1 MENKKLEEIKKVQQ
15 KKLEELNRELGLS
28 PADFSGVKNMD
39 SINGPKT
46 ISSDFNFDSV
56 SDIGELNDERLKEL
70 KKQGKSK

>member
-28 PADFSGVKNMD
+28 PADFSGVKNID

-46 ISSDFNFDSV
+46 ISSDFNFDNV
-56 SDIGELNDERLKEL
+56 SAISELNDVSLKEE
-70 KKQGKSK
+70 QGKSK

>member
-28 PADFSGVKNMD
+28 PADFSEVKNMN

-46 ISSDFNFDSV
+46 ISSDFNFDNV
-56 SDIGELNDERLKEL
+56 SAISELNDERLKEL
-70 KKQGKSK
+70 KEQGKSR

>member
-39 SINGPKT
+39 NINGPKT

-56 SDIGELNDERLKEL
+56 SAISELNDVSLKEE
-70 KKQGKSK
+70 QGKSK

>member
-1 MENKKLEEIKKVQQ
+1 M
-15 KKLEELNRELGLS
+15 EELNRELGLS

-56 SDIGELNDERLKEL
+56 SDISELNDVSLKEE
-70 KKQGKSK
+70 QGKSR